1 MSSRQKFLQSA
12 LLTAGH
18 FCNDFYAN
26 YLPGLLPAFVSQF
39 GLSITLSGLLVMVYA
54 VTSSVLQPIFGYFMD
69 RSSPTWLILLT
80 LPGSAIF
87 IAAAGL
93 MPNIGLLFFCVAIA
107 GLISAVFHPLATGLL
122 GRVIPQHRKG
132 LAMSLFVGGGN
143 FGFAASPA
151 VVILMLLHFGMSSL
165 LWLALPGLILT
176 FAYYRLGIHQIKL
189 SERADA
195 KAASVAS
202 APSTPW
208 YRSSAVINL
217 NLVMGLRSWVQ
228 LTLSTFLPLWL
239 ASRGFSP
246 AVAGT
251 LLTAFLASGATG
263 GLLGGW
269 LGDRFGHKRLILA
282 AMIFC
287 LPALYVFFSLPDLTW
302 LSWVLVV
309 LVGAALQGTMPSSI
323 VWAQGLMP
331 DKAAMAS
338 GMMLGLSYGLGG
350 LGTAITAAAAD
361 VVGLD
366 AALLWTLL
374 PYSLAI
380 PMAMTIPVR
389 RKQLEVQK

>member
-1 MSSRQKFLQSA
+1 MGSRQKFLQSA

-26 YLPGLLPAFVSQF
+26 YLPGLLPALVSQF
-39 GLSITLSGLLVMVYA
+39 GLSITLSGLLVMIHA
-54 VTSSVLQPIFGYFMD
+54 MTSSVLQPILGYYMD
-69 RSSPTWLILLT
+69 RTSPTWLILLT
-80 LPGSAIF
+80 LPGSALL

-93 MPNIGLLFFCVAIA
+93 MPNTALLFLCVAAA

-122 GRVIPQHRKG
+122 GRVIPEHRKG

-143 FGFAASPA
+143 FGFASAPA
-151 VVILMLLHFGMSSL
+151 VVILMALHFGIASL
-165 LWLALPGLILT
+165 LYLALPGVLLT
-176 FAYYRLGIHQIKL
+176 YAYYRQGIHKIRL
-189 SERADA
+189 S
-195 KAASVAS
+195 AASTN
-202 APSTPW
+202 APALTPATPW

-228 LTLSTFLPLWL
+228 LTISTLLPLWL

-263 GLLGGW
+263 GLTGGW

-282 AMIFC
+282 AMLFC
-287 LPALYVFFSLPDLTW
+287 LPALYVFFSLPE
-302 LSWVLVV
+302 LSWLAWLLIV

-331 DKAAMAS
+331 DKTAMAS

-350 LGTAITAAAAD
+350 LGTALTAAAAD
-361 VVGLD
+361 VIGLD
-366 AALLWTLL
+366 AALLWTLV
-374 PYSLAI
+374 PYAAAI
-380 PMAMTIPVR
+380 PLAMTIPLSRNPSEVR
-389 RKQLEVQK
+389 Q